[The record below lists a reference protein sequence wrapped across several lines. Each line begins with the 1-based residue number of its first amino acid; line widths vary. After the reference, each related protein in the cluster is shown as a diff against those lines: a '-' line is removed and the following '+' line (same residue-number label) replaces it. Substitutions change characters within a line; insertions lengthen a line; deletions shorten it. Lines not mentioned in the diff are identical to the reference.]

1 MEQQLLDWIQNVL
14 RADRLDGVMVF
25 VSTLGDAGLIWIA
38 LALVLLCLVVLGILT
53 MCGVLDD
60 VTWKPAVSY
69 PMTNAKVTWAGAGY
83 NGLFAR

>member
-1 MEQQLLDWIQNVL
+1 MKSYKHYNRYEKENK
-14 RADRLDGVMVF
+14 G
-25 VSTLGDAGLIWIA
+25 TLF
-38 LALVLLCLVVLGILT
+38 LAVCAVILLCLVVLGILT

-69 PMTNAKVTWAGAGY
+69 PMANAKVTWAGAGY